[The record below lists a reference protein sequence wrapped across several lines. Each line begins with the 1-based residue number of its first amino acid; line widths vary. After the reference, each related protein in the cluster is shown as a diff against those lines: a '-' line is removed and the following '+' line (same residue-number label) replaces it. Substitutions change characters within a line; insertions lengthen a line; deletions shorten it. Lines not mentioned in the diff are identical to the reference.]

1 MNPSVPTL
9 EDDRIYPL
17 QPLLLLN
24 GGTLAVMN
32 AIKILSQFQRCLLK
46 RNQLLSLLLVALL
59 SSGCQLMNRNV
70 SVADNI
76 HLALGNPSH
85 AVALPADRYHLFQR
99 SQYVLLYDR
108 TTSTPAWASWQLN
121 ASWLG
126 NLSRPEFTPDPEL
139 PTGWFTVTPRSYTG
153 SGFDRGHIVPA
164 ADRNRTSED
173 SSAVFYMT
181 NIAPQA
187 PDNNRGPWEQLE
199 SYCRTLVRSGK
210 ELYIIAGPTG
220 QGGVGSMG
228 EKDAIANSKI
238 TVPAAFWK
246 IVVVNDQPN
255 LELTGITQN
264 TQVIAVLIPN
274 RQGIKEENWQ
284 TFRTTIRELEQR
296 TGYDFLSNVPSAV
309 QNVLETQANY

>member
-1 MNPSVPTL
+1 
-9 EDDRIYPL
+9 
-17 QPLLLLN
+17 
-24 GGTLAVMN
+24 MN
-32 AIKILSQFQRCLLK
+32 AVKILSQVPRCLLR

-59 SSGCQLMNRNV
+59 CSGCQLMNRNV

-85 AVALPADRYHLFQR
+85 AAALPADRYHLFQR

-126 NLSRPEFTPDPEL
+126 NLSRPEFTPDPEM

-164 ADRNRTSED
+164 ADRNRTPED
-173 SSAVFYMT
+173 SAAVFYMS

-220 QGGVGSMG
+220 QGGVGSLG
-228 EKDAIANSKI
+228 GKDAIANNKI

-246 IVVVNDQPN
+246 IVVVNNRPG
-255 LELTGITQN
+255 LGLAGVTQN
-264 TQVIAVLIPN
+264 TRVIVVLIPN
-274 RQGIKEENWQ
+274 QQGIKEENWQ

-309 QNVLETQANY
+309 QNALETGANVPF

>member
-1 MNPSVPTL
+1 
-9 EDDRIYPL
+9 
-17 QPLLLLN
+17 
-24 GGTLAVMN
+24 MN
-32 AIKILSQFQRCLLK
+32 AVTIFSQLQRFLLK
-46 RNQLLSLLLVALL
+46 RNQLLSLLLVVLL
-59 SSGCQLMNRNV
+59 CSGCQLMNRNL

-85 AVALPADRYHLFQR
+85 AVEPAADRYHLFQR
-99 SQYVLLYDR
+99 SQYALLYDR
-108 TTSTPAWASWQLN
+108 TTNTPAWASWQLN

-126 NLSRPEFTPDPEL
+126 NLSRPEFTPDPEI

-164 ADRNRTSED
+164 ADRNRTPED
-173 SSAVFYMT
+173 SAAVFYMT

-220 QGGVGSMG
+220 QGGVGSVG
-228 EKDAIANSKI
+228 AKEAIAAHQESANNKI

-246 IVVVNDQPN
+246 IVVVNNQPG
-255 LELTGITQN
+255 LGLTGITQK
-264 TQVIAVLIPN
+264 TRVIAVLIPN
-274 RQGIKEENWQ
+274 QQGIKEEKWQ
-284 TFRTTIRELEQR
+284 TYRTTIRELEQR
-296 TGYDFLSNVPSAV
+296 TGYDFLSNVPPAV
-309 QNVLETQANY
+309 QNALETQTNAPF

>member
-1 MNPSVPTL
+1 
-9 EDDRIYPL
+9 
-17 QPLLLLN
+17 
-24 GGTLAVMN
+24 MN
-32 AIKILSQFQRCLLK
+32 AVTIFSQLQRFLLK
-46 RNQLLSLLLVALL
+46 RNQLLSLLLVVLL
-59 SSGCQLMNRNV
+59 CSGCQLMNRNL

-85 AVALPADRYHLFQR
+85 AVELAADRYHLFQR
-99 SQYVLLYDR
+99 SQYALLYDR
-108 TTSTPAWASWQLN
+108 TTNTPAWASWQLN

-126 NLSRPEFTPDPEL
+126 NLSRPEFTPDPEI

-164 ADRNRTSED
+164 ADRNRTPED
-173 SSAVFYMT
+173 SAAVFYMT

-220 QGGVGSMG
+220 QGGVGSVG
-228 EKDAIANSKI
+228 AKEAIAAHQESANNKI

-246 IVVVNDQPN
+246 IVVVNNQPG
-255 LELTGITQN
+255 LGLTGITQK
-264 TQVIAVLIPN
+264 TRVIAVLIPN
-274 RQGIKEENWQ
+274 QQGIKEEKWQ
-284 TFRTTIRELEQR
+284 TYRTTIRELEQR
-296 TGYDFLSNVPSAV
+296 TGYDFLSNVPPAV
-309 QNVLETQANY
+309 QNALETQANAPF

>member
-1 MNPSVPTL
+1 
-9 EDDRIYPL
+9 
-17 QPLLLLN
+17 
-24 GGTLAVMN
+24 MN
-32 AIKILSQFQRCLLK
+32 AVTIFSQLQRFLLK
-46 RNQLLSLLLVALL
+46 RNQLLSLLLVVLL
-59 SSGCQLMNRNV
+59 CSGCQLMNRNL

-85 AVALPADRYHLFQR
+85 AVEPAADRYHLFQR
-99 SQYVLLYDR
+99 SQYALLYDR
-108 TTSTPAWASWQLN
+108 TTNTPAWASWQLN

-126 NLSRPEFTPDPEL
+126 NLSRPEFTPDPEI

-164 ADRNRTSED
+164 ADRNRTPED
-173 SSAVFYMT
+173 SAAVFYMT

-220 QGGVGSMG
+220 QGGVGSVG
-228 EKDAIANSKI
+228 AKEAIAAHQESANNKI

-246 IVVVNDQPN
+246 IVVVNNQPG
-255 LELTGITQN
+255 LGLTGITQK
-264 TQVIAVLIPN
+264 TRVIAVLIPN
-274 RQGIKEENWQ
+274 QQGIKEEKWQ
-284 TFRTTIRELEQR
+284 TYRTTIRELEQR
-296 TGYDFLSNVPSAV
+296 TGYDFLSNVPPAV
-309 QNVLETQANY
+309 QNALETQANAPF

>member
-1 MNPSVPTL
+1 
-9 EDDRIYPL
+9 
-17 QPLLLLN
+17 
-24 GGTLAVMN
+24 MN
-32 AIKILSQFQRCLLK
+32 AVTIFSQLQRFLLK
-46 RNQLLSLLLVALL
+46 RNQLLSLLLVVLL
-59 SSGCQLMNRNV
+59 CSGCQLMNRNL

-85 AVALPADRYHLFQR
+85 AVELAADRYHLFQR
-99 SQYVLLYDR
+99 SQYALLYDR
-108 TTSTPAWASWQLN
+108 TTNTPAWASWQLN

-126 NLSRPEFTPDPEL
+126 NLSRPEFTPDPEI

-164 ADRNRTSED
+164 ADRNRTPED
-173 SSAVFYMT
+173 SAAVFYMT

-220 QGGVGSMG
+220 QGGVGSVG
-228 EKDAIANSKI
+228 AKEAIAAHQESANNKI

-246 IVVVNDQPN
+246 IVVVNNQPG
-255 LELTGITQN
+255 LGLTGITQK
-264 TQVIAVLIPN
+264 TRVIAVLIPN
-274 RQGIKEENWQ
+274 QQGIKEEKWQ
-284 TFRTTIRELEQR
+284 TYRTTIRELEQR
-296 TGYDFLSNVPSAV
+296 TGYDFLSNVPPAV
-309 QNVLETQANY
+309 QNALETQTNAPF

>member
-1 MNPSVPTL
+1 
-9 EDDRIYPL
+9 
-17 QPLLLLN
+17 
-24 GGTLAVMN
+24 MN
-32 AIKILSQFQRCLLK
+32 AVTIFSQFQRCLHT

-59 SSGCQLMNRNV
+59 SGGCQLMHRNV
-70 SVADNI
+70 SVADSI
-76 HLALGNPSH
+76 HLTLGNPSH
-85 AVALPADRYHLFQR
+85 AVAPAADRYHLFLR
-99 SQYVLLYDR
+99 SQYALLYDR

-126 NLSRPEFTPDPEL
+126 NLSRPEFTPDPEMS
-139 PTGWFTVTPRSYTG
+139 TGWFTVTPRSYTG

-164 ADRNRTSED
+164 ADRNRTPED
-173 SSAVFYMT
+173 SAAVFYMS

-220 QGGVGSMG
+220 QGGVGSIG
-228 EKDAIANSKI
+228 EKDAIANNKI

-246 IVVVNDQPN
+246 IVVINNQPS
-255 LELTGITQN
+255 LGLTGVTQN
-264 TQVIAVLIPN
+264 TRVIAVLIPN
-274 RQGIKEENWQ
+274 RQGIKEDNWQ

-309 QNVLETQANY
+309 QNVLETQAKEPF